1 MQKVWKK
8 VKEMKNGIH
17 LPQCPITSHNVK
29 FPSPEEKAEEFVT
42 LFAKNSGR
50 VANRKTKKEKKSN
63 F

>member
-17 LPQCPITSHNVK
+17 LPQCPITSHNVE
-29 FPSPEEKAEEFVT
+29 FPSPEEKAEELVA

-50 VANRKTKKEKKSN
+50 IAIRKTKKEKKI
-63 F
+63 